1 MSENLHIYGQ
11 QAWHDNIAIIGTPK
25 MLTGLTDLISSALI
39 DRYFLNG
46 EEKELGVAESTH
58 KDLSL
63 FTSDGEGYRLS
74 VVALPENDKRWDKL
88 AMPYHD
94 PDQYQIQE
102 GDLYWVPNVGFQ
114 EYKPGNHQAP
124 VSLEAKIAKWLLT
137 GDTGSSSKT
146 MASIAMG
153 VDYENTNVPR
163 DIGDLGRCYQLV
175 KVAPEIIHRIL
186 MLNPSEVSYK
196 RFLPF
201 IWQWGQLSKMYET
214 YLAQGK
220 DRNSENA
227 VLLSMFLTVLCDCD
241 GDLQKSE
248 NALIVAKEKVQSK
261 KEQEALLAAQRK
273 KAEEETKAEY
283 DALPA
288 IKKRPKL
295 NDSVIRMGA
304 QIFVEEHFKNGDNW
318 LEGCVD
324 DFIEEIITEWNH
336 DDGFEIGQK
345 LNSNG
350 WDLGRN
356 EFEDLDYLSSCI
368 EQAHKKLVKQWIED
382 NQITP
387 PYPIGTHVKFDHTK
401 KGLTGVIKED
411 GVGSRHYVG
420 QYAIE
425 VDAIH
430 NYGNGY
436 PIVNWEDVEPTSL
449 HTLEPSDPLKEMVVS
464 VLQDASIEL
473 PIESHKH

>member
-25 MLTGLTDLISSALI
+25 MLTGLRDLISSALI

-46 EEKELGVAESTH
+46 EEKELGVAESSH

-74 VVALPENDKRWDKL
+74 VVALSENDKRWNKL

-114 EYKPGNHQAP
+114 EYKHGNHQAP

-146 MASIAMG
+146 MASIAIG
-153 VDYENTNVPR
+153 VDYENANIPR

-175 KVAPEIIHRIL
+175 KAAPEIIHRIL
-186 MLNPSEVSYK
+186 MLNSSEVSYK

-201 IWQWGQLSKMYET
+201 IWQWGHLSKMYET

-220 DRNSENA
+220 DRNSDNA
-227 VLLSMFLTVLCDCD
+227 VLLSMFLTVLRDCD

-273 KAEEETKAEY
+273 KAEEEAKAEY

-288 IKKRPKL
+288 IKKRPKFD
-295 NDSVIRMGA
+295 DSVIRMGA
-304 QIFVEEHFKNGDNW
+304 QIFVEEHFKNGNTW
-318 LEGCVD
+318 LEGCAD
-324 DFIEEIITEWNH
+324 DFVEEVITESTTRH
-336 DDGFEIGQK
+336 
-345 LNSNG
+345 LN
-350 WDLGRN
+350 
-356 EFEDLDYLSSCI
+356 
-368 EQAHKKLVKQWIED
+368 
-382 NQITP
+382 
-387 PYPIGTHVKFDHTK
+387 
-401 KGLTGVIKED
+401 
-411 GVGSRHYVG
+411 
-420 QYAIE
+420 
-425 VDAIH
+425 
-430 NYGNGY
+430 
-436 PIVNWEDVEPTSL
+436 
-449 HTLEPSDPLKEMVVS
+449 
-464 VLQDASIEL
+464 
-473 PIESHKH
+473 